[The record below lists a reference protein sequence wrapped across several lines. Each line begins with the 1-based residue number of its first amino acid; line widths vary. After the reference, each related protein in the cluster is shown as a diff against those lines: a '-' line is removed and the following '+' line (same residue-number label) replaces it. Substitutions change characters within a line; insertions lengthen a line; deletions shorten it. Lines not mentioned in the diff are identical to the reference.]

1 MSKLT
6 IEIDFKIGQMVYLK
20 TDPEQVIFMV
30 SALKVESDCVL
41 YELVAGL
48 TRGQFPS
55 IEISESKSVEY
66 M

>member
-20 TDPEQVIFMV
+20 TDPEQILFMV
-30 SALKVESDCVL
+30 SSLKVESDCVL

-55 IEISESKSVEY
+55 IEISETKSVEY

>member
-1 MSKLT
+1 
-6 IEIDFKIGQMVYLK
+6 MVYLK

-55 IEISESKSVEY
+55 IEISESKSIEY